1 VSVIGPSG
9 PGNAGA
15 TLLDPNIGLK
25 ELAGQVQAGTIDPS
39 KLMAELLKALEVT
52 EGAGN
57 KNVDGR
63 QGPPGAP
70 GLEPPSTDFSAD
82 QLSIILATLNNKTA
96 DAQMKT
102 AKQGLEISKAQK
114 EEMHQ
119 KAMEKLEEA
128 AKKAAEAADK
138 SVGAKILAWFGKIAA
153 FLAAVVAV
161 VAAAV
166 ATAASVGAGAPL
178 LALAVMGLV
187 ATGMDLANHISQ
199 SMTPPGPEISIGK
212 LMTDFAT
219 VILTDVCGMS
229 KEEAQKMAP
238 ILACVMATIVS
249 PGAAAILAPDLY
261 GNAAAAIAVAAGMN
275 PDDAKWLAMA
285 ITLAVTLVVAV
296 AMVVA
301 TGGGSAAKLGGDV
314 AKVGGEAAK
323 AAANTAKQIGAI
335 TQAVGQGV
343 SGATNIAQ
351 GAIKIDAAHSTRDA
365 ELARASKKEFDKMI
379 MVLGKQMEEEK
390 ERIKELLENLDQ
402 AMTMVSQMIASAGDT
417 RLQQVK
423 NIV

>member
-1 VSVIGPSG
+1 VSINSLG
-9 PGNAGA
+9 PGTTTTTN
-15 TLLDPNIGLK
+15 LNDPNLDLK
-25 ELAGQVQAGTIDPS
+25 TLAGQVQAGTIDPS
-39 KLMAELLKALEVT
+39 KLMGELLKALQTT
-52 EGAGN
+52 EGPDS

-63 QGPPGAP
+63 KGPPGAP
-70 GLEPPSTDFSAD
+70 GLEPPVNDFSAD
-82 QLSIILATLNNKTA
+82 QLSLILAALNTKSQ

-102 AKQGLEISKAQK
+102 AKEGLEISKLQK
-114 EEMHQ
+114 DEMHK
-119 KAMEKLEEA
+119 KAIEKIEEA
-128 AKKAAEAADK
+128 ARKAAEAASK
-138 SVGAKILAWFGKIAA
+138 NKLGSIFGWIGKIAA
-153 FLAAVVAV
+153 FVAAVVAT

-166 ATAASVGAGAPL
+166 ATVATGGAAAPL

-199 SMTPPGPEISIGK
+199 NMTPPGPEISMSK
-212 LMTDFAT
+212 FMTDFAT

-229 KEEAQKMAP
+229 KEDAKKFAP

-285 ITLAVTLVVAV
+285 VTLAVTLVVAV

-301 TGGGSAAKLGGDV
+301 SGGMNLAGSAAKT
-314 AKVGGEAAK
+314 AQMVGK
-323 AAANTAKQIGAI
+323 I

-343 SGATNIAQ
+343 SGVTNVAQ

-365 ELARASKKEFDKMI
+365 ELARASKKEFDAMI
-379 MVLGKQMEEEK
+379 MVLAKQMEEEK

-402 AMTMVSQMIASAGDT
+402 GMTMVSQMIASAGDT

>member
-1 VSVIGPSG
+1 MSSLPPVGTG
-9 PGNAGA
+9 GAGA
-15 TLLDPNIGLK
+15 TLLDPSIDLK
-25 ELAGQVQAGTIDPS
+25 ALAGQVQAGTIDPS
-39 KLMAELLKALEVT
+39 KLMAELLKALDVT

-70 GLEPPSTDFSAD
+70 GLEPPSGDFSAD
-82 QLSIILATLNNKTA
+82 QLSIILAELNNKSA

-102 AKQGLEISKAQK
+102 AKQGLEISKVQK
-114 EEMHQ
+114 EEMHK
-119 KAMEKLEEA
+119 KAIEKLEEA

-138 SVGAKILAWFGKIAA
+138 SLGSKILGWFGKIAA
-153 FLAAVVAV
+153 FLAAVIAT

-166 ATAASVGAGAPL
+166 ATAATGGAAAPL

-199 SMTPPGPEISIGK
+199 NMTPPGPEISISK
-212 LMTDFAT
+212 FMTDFAT

-229 KEEAQKMAP
+229 KEEAKKFAP

-261 GNAAAAIAVAAGMN
+261 GGAVAAIAVAAGMN

-285 ITLAVTLVVAV
+285 VTLAVTLTVAV
-296 AMVVA
+296 VMVVA
-301 TGGGSAAKLGGDV
+301 SGGTSLIKDMTKTTADM
-314 AKVGGEAAK
+314 AK
-323 AAANTAKQIGAI
+323 AVGAI

-343 SGATNIAQ
+343 SGAVNVAQ
-351 GAIKIDAAHSTRDA
+351 GAIKIDVAHSTRDA